1 MTRGGWNVS
10 HETRGGWKQEM
21 KQYDQGRMEC
31 FTGDETI

>member
-1 MTRGGWNVS
+1 MTRGGWSVS
-10 HETRGGWKQEM
+10 HEM